1 MAGLTNS
8 FDALIFDCDG
18 VLVNSEMIAQQ
29 VEMEWLARIGLEY
42 ELDEF
47 IRRFSGTSE
56 AHFYQSVASDVLERT
71 GKPMTQEFIREMGAA
86 VDDAINTRCE
96 AIEGARDVAV
106 AWSRKTAVASSSRR
120 EQLDKKLTRTNLA
133 SLFGERVYSADSV
146 ENGKPDPAIFL
157 YAAGQLG
164 IDPGQCIVI
173 EDSVNGVIAAK
184 RAGMYAIGFTGG
196 GHCLPDQGQ
205 QLRNNGAEHV
215 FEKMQDLRSLL

>member
-1 MAGLTNS
+1 MAGMLTS

-18 VLVNSEMIAQQ
+18 VLVNSEMIAQE
-29 VEMEWLARIGLEY
+29 VEREWLARIGLVY

-56 AHFYQSVASDVLERT
+56 AHFYQSVGADVHERT
-71 GKPMTQEFIREMGAA
+71 GKPMTPDFVREMGAA
-86 VDDAINTRCE
+86 VDTAINTRCE
-96 AIEGARDVAV
+96 AIEGAREVAI
-106 AWSRKTAVASSSRR
+106 AWGKTRAVASSSRR
-120 EQLDKKLTRTNLA
+120 EQLDKKLMRTNLA
-133 SLFGERVYSADSV
+133 SLFGECVYSADAV
-146 ENGKPDPAIFL
+146 EKGKPDPAIFL

-164 IDPGQCIVI
+164 IDPRRCVVI
-173 EDSVNGVIAAK
+173 EDSVNGVVAAK

-205 QLRNNGAEHV
+205 QLRNSGAEQV